1 MKLKFDLKKKNGNAR
16 RGQLTFERGTVQTPA
31 FMPVGTYGTVKGMT
45 PEEVKAQG
53 RNSAR
58 QYVPLVAASWSRSDE
73 NAR

>member
-45 PEEVKAQG
+45 PEEVKGHRG

-58 QYVPLVAASWSRSDE
+58 QPRSTCGCVLVKK
-73 NAR
+73 